1 MAIPSSCSRR
11 RRCEG
16 MRGGGAAGGGRR
28 KAHVIPSGRSESRD
42 LHLRFCTCASAPAL
56 LHLRFCTCASA
67 TAASHRAHRGHG
79 GRPRSASLRREFH
92 AEGAEGCAEASHDP
106 LGPRRTRGSAQ
117 GSRRRTIKAF
127 CIVGGEERCA
137 SARYSTQKAV
147 LCDLCAL
154 RENND
159 PGAPSDP
166 ALPRDRCS
174 RSRRLHFPLSHT
186 TSTRSGVA
194 RPMRPVASTPTVW
207 T

>member
-16 MRGGGAAGGGRR
+16 MRGGGAAGRRGGGAAGRR
-28 KAHVIPSGRSESRD
+28 AAEGACHPERAERVEG
-42 LHLRFCTCASAPAL
+42 SAPAL

-67 TAASHRAHRGHG
+67 TAASHREHRGHG